1 MSRRQRSK
9 SKNNHTRRHLNLPL
23 RESFIIFCE
32 GETEVG
38 YFSSFEKRARLTSG
52 GNALKIVEN
61 AVAFKNATEKK
72 YDHYWAVFDKDETT
86 DSHFAQA
93 IQLAHANNIEVA
105 WSNQA
110 FECWIILHYRDFKH
124 ACHRNE
130 YEALLKQYISGYNAR
145 GKGEEQGRQ
154 LYLLTAPLLLS
165 AIERAKNG
173 YASFDKALLAA
184 QKQTSTLIYELVES
198 ILAHG

>member
-1 MSRRQRSK
+1 MSRKQRSK
-9 SKNNHTRRHLNLPL
+9 SKYNHTRRPLNLPL

-52 GNALKIVEN
+52 GNALKVVEN
-61 AVAFKNATEKK
+61 AVAYKNASEKK
-72 YDHYWAVFDKDETT
+72 YDHYWIVFDKDETT
-86 DSHFAQA
+86 DNQFARA
-93 IQLAHANNIEVA
+93 IQLAEANDIHAA
-105 WSNQA
+105 WSNQS
-110 FECWIILHYRDFKH
+110 FECWIILHYREFRH

-130 YEALLKQYISGYNAR
+130 YEVLLKQYIPGYNVR
-145 GKGEEQGRQ
+145 EKGEEQGRQ
-154 LYLLTAPLLLS
+154 LHLLTAPLLPG

-173 YASFDKALLAA
+173 YASFDKDQPAA

-198 ILAHG
+198 ILARG